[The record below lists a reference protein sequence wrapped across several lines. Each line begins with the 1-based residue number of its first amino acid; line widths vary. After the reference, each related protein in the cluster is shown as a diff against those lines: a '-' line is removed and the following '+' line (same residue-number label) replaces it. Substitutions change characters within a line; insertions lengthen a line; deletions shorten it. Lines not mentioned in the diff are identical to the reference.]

1 MLYPRSV
8 WHGNQLTFVV
18 NNPKP
23 SSVVFQISGVYMLE
37 CGSELYSPKKTMENI
52 KNTSD
57 MSCRKRAERWLEAL
71 FSVCFSLS
79 FQDQIRT
86 AFPSIMKCS
95 DNTQKLTPKIANQWH
110 RWCSV
115 LKSLTKKKLWTNRK
129 RIMRPY
135 LFCVIEFC
143 ASCSCWVEKR
153 RTGRGLGSTSPTVT
167 AYRAHLPGYFSITNQ
182 AFVLFLPPRSL
193 LKPPYHK

>member
-1 MLYPRSV
+1 MWEWAL
-8 WHGNQLTFVV
+8 LTEEDNGKHQKHKRHVLQKKSREV
-18 NNPKP
+18 TW
-23 SSVVFQISGVYMLE
+23 
-37 CGSELYSPKKTMENI
+37 GSFFL
-52 KNTSD
+52 
-57 MSCRKRAERWLEAL
+57 
-71 FSVCFSLS
+71 CFFPPS

-86 AFPSIMKCS
+86 AFPSVMKCS

-167 AYRAHLPGYFSITNQ
+167 AYRANLPGHFSITNQ

>member
-1 MLYPRSV
+1 MSSTHRRRQWKTSKTQATCPAEKEQRGDLRLFFLSV
-8 WHGNQLTFVV
+8 
-18 NNPKP
+18 
-23 SSVVFQISGVYMLE
+23 
-37 CGSELYSPKKTMENI
+37 
-52 KNTSD
+52 
-57 MSCRKRAERWLEAL
+57 
-71 FSVCFSLS
+71 FSLS

-86 AFPSIMKCS
+86 AFPSLMKCS

-129 RIMRPY
+129 RMMRPY
-135 LFCVIEFC
+135 FFCVIEFC